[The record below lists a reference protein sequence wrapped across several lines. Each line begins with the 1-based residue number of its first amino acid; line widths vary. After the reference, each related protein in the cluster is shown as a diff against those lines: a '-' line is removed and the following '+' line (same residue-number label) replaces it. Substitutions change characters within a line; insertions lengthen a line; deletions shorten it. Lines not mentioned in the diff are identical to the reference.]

1 MFEKLIRGTVKKR
14 KVTISVMIL
23 SIFFGLISYYSIPK
37 QESPDVTPPV
47 AVLTCVY
54 PGASAEDV
62 ESMVTSK
69 IEESLKTVPS
79 YNYSYSDSASNFSMI
94 VLWLENDA
102 DPEKSWDYLR
112 NEITDIQ
119 NELPSEALDIE
130 LNTEV
135 ADTSGIFLSV
145 SSNNRSLEDLSPYSE
160 KLKKKLMAVNGI
172 AKFDIIGDV
181 EKEVSIIVDYKKL
194 NYYNLS
200 ISDISQILLSQ
211 NIEIPSGSISSNGTE
226 INVKTPAIF
235 NSFADIENTII
246 NISSVS
252 GEIVRLK
259 DLATITWSISDDH
272 VIIQN
277 NGTPS
282 ILLAGYFNEN
292 QNVILIGD
300 EIKTIINDYKKTIP
314 ADINIDI
321 THFQPDDVRASVN
334 KFMTSLILGIIMV
347 IFIVFVGMSFRNAI
361 IVSTVIPL
369 SILFT
374 FILMGLFNVKV
385 HEISTTGLIIALGML
400 VDNAI
405 VISDAIQT
413 KIDNKVE
420 KLTAC
425 VDGVRESAIP
435 ILSATLTTV
444 ATFIPLIML
453 TGPSGDYIFSIPF
466 TVISA
471 LAISYLNAIFIT
483 PTLAFI
489 FFKEKAESK
498 KNKESLT
505 RIFFRKLLSIALKKK
520 KTAMLSSL
528 GLVALAVILLL
539 QIGFVF
545 FPFTDKNLVYI
556 DVSTSSF
563 STTESTSQTISEI
576 ENILSEQKEVS
587 NYFSITGDGFPKFY
601 VSMLK
606 GSPAN
611 NFGQIMFKTDF
622 ADSEFERNLDY
633 TQYLQSEIDSK
644 LHSGEATV
652 KLLEHSEPSEAIIKI
667 RLFADDFN
675 ETEQASSDLIELIE
689 SIPGTVNVRHD
700 LESKTLEYNVAIKPN
715 IASRL
720 GISKYDIQRDINTA
734 LKGST
739 ASVYKDN
746 GKEYDIIVKS
756 NIDSVS
762 DLENLSVKSSVTSDK
777 IVFKQIA
784 DVSLVPS
791 QSLIKHYNGE
801 RSITILSD
809 VKAGYNT
816 VRIENEIESKYI
828 EAINNPNVTVSFDG
842 EREKISKYFGDAL
855 KYAVLAIFI
864 VYFIL
869 LIQFNSFSQPLIILY
884 TIPLAVVG
892 SIIGLFV
899 FRTSLS
905 FTALLGIISLI
916 GIVVNNAILIIEFIN
931 HNRNADTTIED
942 AVLLAFNRR
951 FRPIMLTTITTV
963 AGLLPLA
970 FSKSS
975 LFVPMAIALISGL
988 LIATLLTLVFIPV
1001 IYSIIENHKLKKAL

>member
-1 MFEKLIRGTVKKR
+1 MFEKLIRGTIKKR
-14 KVTISVMIL
+14 KVTISIMIL
-23 SIFFGLISYYSIPK
+23 SIFFGLVSYYSIPK

-62 ESMVTSK
+62 ETMVTSK

-79 YNYSYSDSASNFSMI
+79 YDYSYSDSSSNFSMV
-94 VLWLENDA
+94 VLWLENSA

-112 NEITDIQ
+112 NEITNIQ
-119 NELPSEALDIE
+119 KDLPSEAFDIE
-130 LNTEV
+130 INTDV

-145 SSNNRSLEDLSPYSE
+145 SSSNNSLENLSSYTE
-160 KLKKKLMAVNGI
+160 ALKKKLMTVEGI
-172 AKFDIIGDV
+172 SKFDIIGDA
-181 EKEVSIIVDYKKL
+181 EQEVSIIVDYKKL

-235 NSFADIENTII
+235 NSFDDIGNTII
-246 NISSVS
+246 SISSDS

-259 DLATITWSISDDH
+259 DLATINWSVKEDH
-272 VIIQN
+272 VIIQR
-277 NGTPS
+277 NGSSS

-292 QNVILIGD
+292 QNVVLIGD
-300 EIKTIINDYKKTIP
+300 EIKAIVNDYKEIIP
-314 ADINIDI
+314 AGIAVDII
-321 THFQPDDVRASVN
+321 HFQPDEVRASVN
-334 KFMTSLILGIIMV
+334 KFMTSLVLGIIMV
-347 IFIVFVGMSFRNAI
+347 IIIVFIGMSFRNAI

-374 FILMGLFNVKV
+374 FILMGFFNVKV

-413 KIDNKVE
+413 KIDNKIE

-489 FFKEKAESK
+489 FFKENTESK

-505 RIFFRKLLSIALKKK
+505 RVFFRKLLSLALIKK
-520 KTAMLSSL
+520 KTAIASSF
-528 GLVALAVILLL
+528 GLVALAAILLL

-545 FPFTDKNLVYI
+545 FPYTDKNLVYI

-563 STTESTSQTISEI
+563 STTESTNQTIKQVEA
-576 ENILSEQKEVS
+576 ILAEQKEVS
-587 NYFSITGDGFPKFY
+587 DYFSITGDGFPKFY

-611 NFGQIMFKTDF
+611 NFGQIMFKTNF
-622 ADSEFERNLDY
+622 TDSEFKENIDF
-633 TQYLQSEIDSK
+633 TEYLQSEIDSK
-644 LHSGEATV
+644 LYTGEATV
-652 KLLEHSEPSEAIIKI
+652 KLLEHSEPSEAVIKI
-667 RLFADDFN
+667 RLFADNID
-675 ETEQASSDLIELIE
+675 ETEQASNDLIQLIE
-689 SIPGTVNVRHD
+689 SIPGTINTRHD
-700 LESKTLEYNVAIKPN
+700 LESKTYEYNVAIKPN
-715 IASRL
+715 IANRL

-734 LKGST
+734 LKGSVS
-739 ASVYKDN
+739 SVYKNND
-746 GKEYDIIVKS
+746 KEYDIVVKS

-762 DLENLSVKSSVTSDK
+762 DLENLSIKSSITSDK
-777 IVFKQIA
+777 IIFKQIA
-784 DVSLVPS
+784 DITLVPS
-791 QSLIKHYNGE
+791 QSLIKHYDGQ

-809 VKAGYNT
+809 VQSGYNT
-816 VRIENEIESKYI
+816 VRIESEIESKYI

-842 EREKISKYFGDAL
+842 ERAKISKYFGDAL
-855 KYAVLAIFI
+855 KYAILAIFI

-869 LIQFNSFSQPLIILY
+869 LVQFNSFSQPLIILY
-884 TIPLAVVG
+884 TIPLSIVG
-892 SIIGLFV
+892 SIIGLFI
-899 FRTSLS
+899 FGTALS

-931 HNRNADTTIED
+931 QNRKNDTSIED

-963 AGLLPLA
+963 VGLLPLA
-970 FSKSS
+970 FSKSA

-1001 IYSIIENHKLKKAL
+1001 IYSIFENHKLKKAL